1 MTNQTVDA
9 NMLDPSNWP
18 ALNATLVDVE
28 KLLPYAKN
36 SKKHPPEQV
45 KEIVA
50 SIKQWGW
57 TMPILVD
64 ETGTVIAG
72 HGRLLAAKKLQLPKV
87 PVVSAKGW
95 SEAQKRAYVI
105 ADNKLTE
112 NGGWDKGVLAD
123 ELAALKDLNFDLNLT
138 GFDDKE
144 LDKLIGDPEDP
155 DTGPQIGDDL
165 KYSVVVECQDELQQ
179 TELLDRFEKDGLKCK
194 ALVS

>member
-1 MTNQTVDA
+1 MTDKTVDA

-18 ALNATLVDVE
+18 ALNATLVDVD

-72 HGRLLAAKKLQLPKV
+72 HGRLLAAKKLALPKV

-165 KYSVVVECQDELQQ
+165 KYSVVVECEDELQQ

>member
-1 MTNQTVDA
+1 MTDKTVDA